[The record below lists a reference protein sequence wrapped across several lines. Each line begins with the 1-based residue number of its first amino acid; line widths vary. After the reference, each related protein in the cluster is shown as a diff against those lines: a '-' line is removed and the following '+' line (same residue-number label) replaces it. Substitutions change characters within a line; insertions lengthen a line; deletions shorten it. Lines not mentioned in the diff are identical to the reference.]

1 MRPSA
6 ILATTALGGLIAA
19 SLNMA
24 NILPSARADP
34 PPSGQAVSFL
44 EPMVVCKTYRELKE
58 LVEALRV
65 SVEAYDAKLKQLGV
79 DRSECD
85 VNTVSDV
92 LVAECEEIGVISFN
106 DAQRRLWIVHFTN
119 VAKDGWGLYEEAA
132 TAPALAI

>member
-19 SLNMA
+19 SLSKA
-24 NILPSARADP
+24 TIPSARADP

-92 LVAECEEIGVISFN
+92 LVAECEEIEMDPRSG
-106 DAQRRLWIVHFTN
+106 
-119 VAKDGWGLYEEAA
+119 
-132 TAPALAI
+132 TA